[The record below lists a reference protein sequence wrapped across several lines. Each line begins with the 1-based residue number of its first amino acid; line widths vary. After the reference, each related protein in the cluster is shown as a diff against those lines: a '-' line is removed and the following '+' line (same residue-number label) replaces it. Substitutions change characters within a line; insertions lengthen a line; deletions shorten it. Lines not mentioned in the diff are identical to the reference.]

1 MLHKM
6 LQTIDRYR
14 MLEPQ
19 QRVVVGFSGGA
30 DSTALLFALHRL
42 EQQLDI
48 RVEACHINHCLR
60 GEESERDQQF
70 CTDFC
75 KRYNIPLTVHRIW
88 AQQEAK
94 QAGQSVETFS
104 RQRRYQL
111 LTALA
116 GQEGRVATAHNL
128 NDNAETVLFYLAR
141 GTGLNGLGG
150 IPPVRG
156 QIIRPLIACTREQ
169 IEQFCGE
176 NGLDFI
182 HDSSND
188 SDRYT
193 RNRIRHHLLPQMQ
206 QLNDGFLQNI
216 AELCDTAR
224 ADQQFLQ
231 QLTQQE
237 YRRLQRSQ
245 QPIALER
252 QVFLQLHPAMQ
263 RRVLRFCCNRCSSS
277 RPMSGV
283 SRMLARIEQG
293 SGRTELTKGTML
305 QVDADTI
312 TLLTQVF
319 YSSERQPFFEQPF
332 GEGKIPL
339 FAGKWVRVQL
349 CSLEDYKF
357 FFKKEPALFK
367 KAVDC
372 DKMKDNAVF
381 RQRKEGDRIALAH
394 QSGSRPLKK
403 LWNEAKTPQQQRW
416 RSAVLSDSDGVVWVE
431 GFGADRRG
439 AAGRRQ
445 QNGCVDMGRGG
456 NQMKKMQDDI
466 LKVLLSQQEIAD
478 KVCEIGKQITKDYEG
493 KNLLMVSVLKG
504 SVVFMRT

>member
-116 GQEGRVATAHNL
+116 GQQGRVATAHNL

-188 SDRYT
+188 SDQYT

-206 QLNDGFLQNI
+206 QLNGGFLQNI

-224 ADQQFLQ
+224 TDQQFLQ
-231 QLTQQE
+231 QLAQQE

-252 QVFLQLHPAMQ
+252 QGFLQLHPAMQ
-263 RRVLRFCCNRCSSS
+263 RRVLLLLLQQVQLEPSYER
-277 RPMSGV
+277 V

-293 SGRTELTKGTML
+293 RGRTELTKGTML
-305 QVDADTI
+305 QVDAGTI

-357 FFKKEPALFK
+357 FFKKEPALLK
-367 KAVDC
+367 NAVDC

-431 GFGADRRG
+431 GFGADRR
-439 AAGRRQ
+439 
-445 QNGCVDMGRGG
+445 VLP
-456 NQMKKMQDDI
+456 DDGSKTVALI
-466 LKVLLSQQEIAD
+466 WAEEEI
-478 KVCEIGKQITKDYEG
+478 K
-493 KNLLMVSVLKG
+493 
-504 SVVFMRT
+504 

>member
-224 ADQQFLQ
+224 TDQQFCSSWHSRN
-231 QLTQQE
+231 TGG
-237 YRRLQRSQ
+237 YSARSSRLLWSGRAFCSC
-245 QPIALER
+245 IR
-252 QVFLQLHPAMQ
+252 QC
-263 RRVLRFCCNRCSSS
+263 REGCCCFCCNRCSSS
-277 RPMSGV
+277 RPMSG
-283 SRMLARIEQG
+283 
-293 SGRTELTKGTML
+293 
-305 QVDADTI
+305 
-312 TLLTQVF
+312 
-319 YSSERQPFFEQPF
+319 
-332 GEGKIPL
+332 
-339 FAGKWVRVQL
+339 
-349 CSLEDYKF
+349 
-357 FFKKEPALFK
+357 
-367 KAVDC
+367 
-372 DKMKDNAVF
+372 
-381 RQRKEGDRIALAH
+381 
-394 QSGSRPLKK
+394 
-403 LWNEAKTPQQQRW
+403 
-416 RSAVLSDSDGVVWVE
+416 
-431 GFGADRRG
+431 
-439 AAGRRQ
+439 
-445 QNGCVDMGRGG
+445 
-456 NQMKKMQDDI
+456 
-466 LKVLLSQQEIAD
+466 
-478 KVCEIGKQITKDYEG
+478 
-493 KNLLMVSVLKG
+493 
-504 SVVFMRT
+504 

>member
-116 GQEGRVATAHNL
+116 GQQGRVATAHNLNDNARIWAQQEAKQAGQSVETFSRQRRYQLLTALAGQQGRVATAHNL

-156 QIIRPLIACTREQ
+156 QIIRPLIGCTREQ

-188 SDRYT
+188 SDQYT

-206 QLNDGFLQNI
+206 QLNGGFLQNI

-224 ADQQFLQ
+224 TDQQFLQ
-231 QLTQQE
+231 QLAQQE

-252 QVFLQLHPAMQ
+252 QGFLQLHPAMQ
-263 RRVLRFCCNRCSSS
+263 RRVLLLLLQQVQLEPSYER
-277 RPMSGV
+277 V

-293 SGRTELTKGTML
+293 RGRTELTKGTML
-305 QVDADTI
+305 QVDAGTI

-357 FFKKEPALFK
+357 FFKKEPALLK
-367 KAVDC
+367 NAVDC

-403 LWNEAKTPQQQRW
+403 LWNEAKTPKQQRW

-431 GFGADRRG
+431 GFGADRR
-439 AAGRRQ
+439 
-445 QNGCVDMGRGG
+445 VLP
-456 NQMKKMQDDI
+456 DDGSKTVALI
-466 LKVLLSQQEIAD
+466 WAEEEI
-478 KVCEIGKQITKDYEG
+478 K
-493 KNLLMVSVLKG
+493 
-504 SVVFMRT
+504 